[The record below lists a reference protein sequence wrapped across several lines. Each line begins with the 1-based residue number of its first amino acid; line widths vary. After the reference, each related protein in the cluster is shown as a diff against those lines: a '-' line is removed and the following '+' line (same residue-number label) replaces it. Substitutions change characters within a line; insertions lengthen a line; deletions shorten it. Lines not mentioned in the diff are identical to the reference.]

1 MSFTIKQGRFEG
13 PYHKLLELIESR
25 KLSINEISLSLIAD
39 EYVAHIK
46 TIQKQTAYSLE
57 DNIDTK
63 DDVSQF
69 IVVAAT
75 LMLIKAK
82 SLLPTMEYSK
92 EEAIEVSNLE
102 HKLMLYKTLIDNS
115 QVLKSVWNIV
125 KVKSGKSRMKIDA
138 VLFSPGNLKSITLQ
152 SVSILTIVKLPH
164 LERLRQVAV
173 AQAFKIE
180 HVIDNILSHMRATIP
195 FSQSFSFKN
204 IVVKIFEKFDLD
216 AHKSIPNKENNNIHQ
231 IVSFLAILDMIKN
244 GLIYVKQEETNG
256 EIKLE
261 LVEKP

>member
-13 PYHKLLELIESR
+13 PYHKLLELIESH
-25 KLSINEISLSLIAD
+25 KLSINEISLASIAD
-39 EYVAHIK
+39 EYVMYTK
-46 TIQKQTAYSLE
+46 GLS
-57 DNIDTK
+57 DNK

-102 HKLMLYKTLIDNS
+102 HKLILYKTLIDNS
-115 QVLKSVWNIV
+115 KILKSVWNTV
-125 KVKSGKSRMKIDA
+125 KVKYGKNRMKID
-138 VLFSPGNLKSITLQ
+138 VILFSPGNLKNITLQ
-152 SVSILTIVKLPH
+152 SVSILTMVKLPH

-173 AQAFKIE
+173 AQAIKIE
-180 HVIDNILSHMRATIP
+180 NVIDSILSHMRVALP
-195 FSQSFSFKN
+195 FKQGFNFKN
-204 IVVKIFEKFDLD
+204 IVVNIFEKFDID
-216 AHKSIPNKENNNIHQ
+216 THKSIPDKENNNIHQ
-231 IVSFLAILDMIKN
+231 IVTFLAILDMIRN
-244 GLIYVKQEETNG
+244 GLVYVKQEEMNG
-256 EIKLE
+256 DIKLE